1 MLAKALPGEAGVPGP
16 AAWLELRDAA
26 SAVRLAVQMLNG
38 PLAPW
43 NEPDETR
50 VREVMGALDQA
61 TKKLCTLVTTLQP
74 SANDRPLAIVSPRV
88 EPSVSSPPTVEPP
101 IAAAPEPIAK
111 ANRARARAPKRPDAP
126 PATELEALLH
136 QLELTVLTRSDPP
149 VLLSVQAKPGIVAAI
164 DPSSLL
170 QLLLRLVEDA
180 AALGPA
186 PDTTVTLRAWLDPIE
201 ELGDE
206 MEIVVEV
213 RPDPRAPAAAHAWW
227 GGALAP
233 PPGAVL
239 ASHAHG
245 GQHSARLRLPTRAP
259 A

>member
-1 MLAKALPGEAGVPGP
+1 MVLAKALPAEAGVPGP
-16 AAWLELRDAA
+16 GAWLELRDAA

-43 NEPDETR
+43 NEPDEVR

-74 SANDRPLAIVSPRV
+74 SANDRPPTIAAP
-88 EPSVSSPPTVEPP
+88 PSAPIVEPP
-101 IAAAPEPIAK
+101 IAAAPPEPIARP
-111 ANRARARAPKRPDAP
+111 NRARPRAPKRPDAP
-126 PATELEALLH
+126 PATELDALLH

-149 VLLSVQAKPGIVAAI
+149 VLLSVQAAAGLVAAI
-164 DPSSLL
+164 DPATLL
-170 QLLLRLVEDA
+170 QLLVRLVEDA

-186 PDTTVTLRAWLDPIE
+186 PDTTVALRAWLDPAE
-201 ELGDE
+201 ELGDA
-206 MEIVVEV
+206 MELVIEV

-233 PPGAVL
+233 APGAVL
-239 ASHAHG
+239 GSHTHG
-245 GQHSARLRLPTRAP
+245 GHHCARLRVPTRAP

>member
-1 MLAKALPGEAGVPGP
+1 MVLAKALPAEAGVPGP
-16 AAWLELRDAA
+16 AAWLDLRDAA

-43 NEPDETR
+43 NEPDESR

-61 TKKLCTLVTTLQP
+61 TKKLCQLVTTLQP
-74 SANDRPLAIVSPRV
+74 SANDRPLAIVPRV
-88 EPSVSSPPTVEPP
+88 DPIEIAPVEPP
-101 IAAAPEPIAK
+101 PEPIASTTEPK
-111 ANRARARAPKRPDAP
+111 PSRVRARVPKRPDAP
-126 PATELEALLH
+126 PATDVDALLH

-149 VLLSVQAKPGIVAAI
+149 VLLSVQAKPGLVAAI
-164 DPSSLL
+164 DPSTLL

-213 RPDPRAPAAAHAWW
+213 RPDPRAPAAGHAWLD
-227 GGALAP
+227 GALAP
-233 PPGAVL
+233 PPGAALGSRV
-239 ASHAHG
+239 HG
-245 GQHSARLRLPTRAP
+245 GQHCARLRVPTRAP